1 MNQSPEVAEL
11 LKKVRTVEI
20 KAKDRSKNLFLGDT
34 HSPFKGKGMTF
45 SEVRAYQYG
54 DDIKSI
60 DWNVTARTGNPY
72 VKIHEEEH
80 ELTIFFLIDCSGS
93 SFFGG
98 QQNRFE
104 LITELTA
111 VLALSALHYQH
122 RIGLLLFTDKIDLFL
137 PPKKGTSQLLRMIRE
152 LLVVKPKKAPTNLA
166 QTLSGYLKLQHQRTT
181 CFILSDFMDSN
192 FEKQLGALARGHDVI
207 GVRFNEPVEAQFPAL
222 GLVQMQHLE
231 TGETVLVDTSS
242 KSWQKQQREQI
253 AQKKQQVTSYFLKAN
268 SDLVEIEA
276 NQPYLPKLKAFF
288 QKRHSA

>member
-1 MNQSPEVAEL
+1 M
-11 LKKVRTVEI
+11 EI

-122 RIGLLLFTDKIDLFL
+122 RIGFSAVYRQNRSLSSPQKRNQPTAPL
-137 PPKKGTSQLLRMIRE
+137 MIVN
-152 LLVVKPKKAPTNLA
+152 LLVVKP
-166 QTLSGYLKLQHQRTT
+166 
-181 CFILSDFMDSN
+181 
-192 FEKQLGALARGHDVI
+192 
-207 GVRFNEPVEAQFPAL
+207 
-222 GLVQMQHLE
+222 
-231 TGETVLVDTSS
+231 
-242 KSWQKQQREQI
+242 
-253 AQKKQQVTSYFLKAN
+253 
-268 SDLVEIEA
+268 
-276 NQPYLPKLKAFF
+276 
-288 QKRHSA
+288 

>member
-1 MNQSPEVAEL
+1 MNATPEVSDL
-11 LKKVRTVEI
+11 LKKVRTIEI

-54 DDIKSI
+54 DDVKSI

-98 QQNRFE
+98 KQSRFE
-104 LITELTA
+104 MITELTA

-122 RIGLLLFTDKIDLFL
+122 RIGLLLFTDKIDLFI

-152 LLVVKPKKAPTNLA
+152 LLVVKPKKATTNLA
-166 QTLSGYLKLQHQRTT
+166 QTLAGYLKLQHQRTT
-181 CFILSDFMDSN
+181 CFVLSDFLDTQ
-192 FEKQLGALARGHDVI
+192 FEQQLAVMARAHDVI
-207 GVRFNEPVEAQFPAL
+207 GVRLNEAVETQFPAL
-222 GLVQMQHLE
+222 GLLQMQHME
-231 TGETVLVDTSS
+231 TGESVLVDTSAP
-242 KSWQKQQREQI
+242 SWQKQQR
-253 AQKKQQVTSYFLKAN
+253 AQLAEKKRQVTNYFLKAN
-268 SDLVEIEA
+268 CDLIEIET